1 MLKLSILRKKG
12 GGAGVKAN
20 AFPRAVVESLVDRSI
35 RKIAEDPERGLRNLV
50 DIGAVMAT
58 GRFQKQYMGL
68 VQGMLRDENCPYY
81 ELVCRLV
88 RETSR
93 RSLTTFGVNV
103 GWQSWTV
110 GARRIRSLEAARGVD
125 IPWFLTLR
133 MEGGGAAADWA
144 ELVRRGQEAGVYTYF
159 VHTNGDRAAL
169 EAAARL
175 AEGAPLCAFLLFSSP
190 GAVSRAMGQL
200 GALDNV
206 MTLVDAGGE
215 GWQEAAGQLREER
228 RLCGFWRLCAADGD
242 VEQAESWL
250 EELRHEEEPVV
261 FLLAGPGCTAA
272 GRSRLCEFTRDAW
285 ERQRYP
291 MLVFDYY
298 SDILLVDKI
307 ISGSAC
313 FAGVLPDG
321 RPTVCRD
328 GRELA
333 AEAGEALF
341 VRALLGRPAAREKI
355 S

>member
-1 MLKLSILRKKG
+1 M
-12 GGAGVKAN
+12 
-20 AFPRAVVESLVDRSI
+20 
-35 RKIAEDPERGLRNLV
+35 
-50 DIGAVMAT
+50 
-58 GRFQKQYMGL
+58 
-68 VQGMLRDENCPYY
+68 
-81 ELVCRLV
+81 
-88 RETSR
+88 
-93 RSLTTFGVNV
+93 
-103 GWQSWTV
+103 
-110 GARRIRSLEAARGVD
+110 
-125 IPWFLTLR
+125 
-133 MEGGGAAADWA
+133 
-144 ELVRRGQEAGVYTYF
+144 YTYF